1 MNSLITACAAPLVGR
16 SKISSKAK
24 RQDSRMGAFKVDRC
38 GLQLRKS
45 LRIIEVLEGLGE
57 WGAGGRW
64 GEAVE
69 FCAKQGVAAGT
80 GPG

>member
-1 MNSLITACAAPLVGR
+1 
-16 SKISSKAK
+16 
-24 RQDSRMGAFKVDRC
+24 MGAFKVDRC